1 MNTPWIGAI
10 VVLLALVLT
19 RFSGALDK
27 KAQQKALMTRTA

>member
-19 RFSGALDK
+19 RLSGALDK
-27 KAQQKALMTRTA
+27 KADLKALMTQTA